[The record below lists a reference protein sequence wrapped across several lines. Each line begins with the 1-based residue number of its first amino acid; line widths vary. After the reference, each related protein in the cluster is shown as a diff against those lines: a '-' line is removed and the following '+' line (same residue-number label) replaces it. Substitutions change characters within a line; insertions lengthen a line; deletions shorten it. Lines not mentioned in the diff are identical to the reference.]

1 MGRIGDRQRPATA
14 PQTKIIQLT
23 FSKSLACY
31 LLLSKFVIN
40 FFPMSDA
47 TVAPALTAKDFVTD
61 QEVRWCPG
69 CGDYSILAQ
78 VQKVMPTLGIARENI
93 VIISGIGCSSRFP
106 YYMNTYGMHSI
117 HGRATAVASGLKAS
131 RPELSVWIVTGDG
144 DSLSIGGNHTIH
156 LLRRNFDVNIL
167 LFNNQIYGLTKGQY
181 SPTSEENKVTKS
193 TPYGSIDHP
202 FNPLALAMGAD
213 ATFVART
220 MDRDPKHLQAMLLR
234 ANAHKGASFLEIYQ
248 NCNIFNDG
256 AFEMFTEKGT
266 KAAETLFLE
275 QGQPLTFGANKEKGI
290 RLDGFTPKVVS
301 LTDGYSADDLWI
313 HNEKDI
319 YKAQILVRIF
329 DNPGVEGHLP
339 RPFGVFYQTD
349 RSCYE
354 TVMEQQ
360 IKDAKAKKPAD
371 LDKLLRGNEVW
382 VIN

>member
-1 MGRIGDRQRPATA
+1 MSDMNTA
-14 PQTKIIQLT
+14 P
-23 FSKSLACY
+23 
-31 LLLSKFVIN
+31 V
-40 FFPMSDA
+40 
-47 TVAPALTAKDFVTD
+47 LTAKDFATD

-78 VQKVMPTLGIARENI
+78 VQKVMPTLGIPRENI
-93 VIISGIGCSSRFP
+93 VIVSGIGCSSRFP
-106 YYMNTYGMHSI
+106 YYMNTFGMHSI
-117 HGRATAVASGLKAS
+117 HGRATAIASGLKAT

-193 TPYGSIDHP
+193 SPFGSIDHP
-202 FNPLALAMGAD
+202 FNPLALAIGAD

-220 MDRDPKHLQAMLLR
+220 MDRDPKHLQAMLIR

-256 AFEMFTEKGT
+256 AFEIFTEKGT
-266 KAAETLFLE
+266 KAEETLFLE
-275 QGQPLTFGANKEKGI
+275 QGKPLLFGAKNDKGI
-290 RLDGFTPKVVS
+290 RLDGFTPKVVN
-301 LTDGYSADDLWI
+301 LADGYSADDLWI
-313 HNEKDI
+313 HDEKDI

-329 DNPGVEGHLP
+329 DNSTAEAHLP
-339 RPFGVFYQTD
+339 RPFGVFYETD

-354 TVMEQQ
+354 DVMEQQ
-360 IKDAKAKKPAD
+360 IRDAVAKKPAD

-382 VIN
+382 LIN